1 MLLEKNQK
9 IASIF
14 KEMAAIYKYMGA
26 EERFRSISYNK
37 ASRVIES
44 LKEDISE
51 YIKSKTLDDI
61 PGIGKSISEKIIEFV
76 KTGSIKK
83 YEILKKNTPHELIE
97 MMEIRGFGPQSL
109 KKINN
114 ELNINTKEQLINAL
128 NEGKINKL
136 KGFGKKKTE
145 GMLRGLKIHKTI
157 EKRLLL
163 WNALKIGNQIIDEL
177 KQIPEVIQIELA
189 GSLRRKK
196 ETIGDIDILI
206 SSIEKNRNK
215 IINNFTRLKSVKQI
229 LVKGVTKASVILKK
243 TEIQVDLRILKDE
256 EWGSALQYFT
266 GSKEHNIHLRSI
278 AKEKGYKISE
288 YDILDINTQKKTSCK
303 TEEDVYKTISY
314 NIMPPEIREDKGEL
328 EQNINKNI
336 PKLISE
342 KDIKGDF
349 HIHSKWSDGLFSIEE
364 IAKYIKKEYQYK
376 YIVITD
382 HSKSSRI
389 ANGMDEKKIMK
400 QLKEIETINKN
411 LGENFIKSG
420 IEVDILT
427 NGDLDISDEV
437 LEQLDW
443 VTASIHSRFNEDNTE
458 RLIKACENKSV
469 NCIGHP
475 TGRLIGQREPYQLDI
490 IKLIDIAKKTN
501 TALEINAQPQR
512 MDLKDDLAMY
522 ACEQGVKLVIGSDTH
537 SLQDFEYI
545 NLGVYIARRAWCKS
559 SDIINTMLWLEIENW
574 KKINQK
580 NTTKKILSY

>member
-1 MLLEKNQK
+1 MLLETNQK
-9 IASIF
+9 LASIF
-14 KEMAAIYKYMGA
+14 KEMAAIYKYMGV

-51 YIKSKTLDDI
+51 YIKNKKLDDI

-76 KTGSIKK
+76 KTGSVKK

-128 NEGKINKL
+128 NEGKIDKL

-157 EKRLLL
+157 ENRLLL
-163 WNALKIGNQIIDEL
+163 WNALKIGNQIVEEL
-177 KQIPEVIQIELA
+177 TQIPEVIHIELA

-206 SSIEKNRNK
+206 SSTEKNRRK
-215 IINNFTRLKSVKQI
+215 IINHFIGLKSVKQI
-229 LVKGVTKASVILKK
+229 LVKGETKASIILKK
-243 TEIQVDLRILKDE
+243 PEIQVDLRILKDE

-278 AKEKGYKISE
+278 AKERGYKISE
-288 YDILDINTQKKTSCK
+288 YGVFDINTQKKIAGK
-303 TEEDVYKTISY
+303 TEEDVYNTIGY
-314 NIMPPEIREDKGEL
+314 NLMPAEIREDKGEL
-328 EQNINKNI
+328 EKTKNKNI
-336 PKLISE
+336 PKLISV
-342 KDIKGDF
+342 KDIKGDL

-364 IAKYIKKEYQYK
+364 IVKYIKKEYQYE
-376 YIVITD
+376 YIIITD

-389 ANGMDEKKIMK
+389 ANGMNEKIILK
-400 QLKEIETINKN
+400 QLKEIETINEN
-411 LGENFIKSG
+411 LGENFVKSG

-427 NGDLDISDEV
+427 NGELDISDEV
-437 LEQLDW
+437 LEQLEW
-443 VTASIHSRFNEDNTE
+443 VTASIHSRFNDDNTD
-458 RLIKACENKSV
+458 RLLKACENKNV

-475 TGRLIGQREPYQLDI
+475 TGRLIGTREPYQLDM
-490 IKLIDIAKKTN
+490 IKLIDTAKKTN

-522 ACEQGVKLVIGSDTH
+522 AREQGVKLVIGSDTH

-559 SDIINTMLWLEIENW
+559 SDIINTMSWLEIENW
-574 KKINQK
+574 KKLKQK
-580 NTTKKILSY
+580 NTTKEILSY